1 MFYIDTYDVATI
13 GQNSIDTAIR
23 ASNGILVSISI
34 EPVPEKTTRSLGGVP
49 TTREDE
55 KKKDKKKITVNV
67 TVDGKTYKK
76 TKIVTDKPNL
86 TVDDVKVLVKEGK
99 TRPLIEIVIL

>member
-1 MFYIDTYDVATI
+1 MFYVDTYDVATI
-13 GQNSIDTAIR
+13 GQNSIDTATR

-34 EPVPEKTTRSLGGVP
+34 EPVPERKTRSLGGVP

-67 TVDGKTYKK
+67 TIDGKTYKK
-76 TKIVTDKPNL
+76 TKIVEDKPNL
-86 TVDDVKVLVKEGK
+86 KVEDVKVVIKEGK
-99 TRPLIEIVIL
+99 TKPLIKIVIL

>member
-13 GQNSIDTAIR
+13 GQNSIDTATR

-34 EPVPEKTTRSLGGVP
+34 EPVPESLGSSFGGAP
-49 TTREDE
+49 ATKEDE
-55 KKKDKKKITVNV
+55 KKKDKKKIVVNV

-86 TVDDVKVLVKEGK
+86 TVDDIKVLVKEGK

>member
-13 GQNSIDTAIR
+13 GQNSIDTATR

-34 EPVPEKTTRSLGGVP
+34 EPVPERNTRSLGGVP

-55 KKKDKKKITVNV
+55 KKKDKKKV
-67 TVDGKTYKK
+67 TVSITIDGKTYKK
-76 TKIVTDKPNL
+76 TKIVADKPDL
-86 TVDDVKVLVKEGK
+86 KIEDVKVIVKEGK
-99 TRPLIEIVIL
+99 VRPSIQIVIL

>member
-1 MFYIDTYDVATI
+1 MFYIDTYDVATV
-13 GQNSIDTAIR
+13 GQNSIDTATR

-34 EPVPEKTTRSLGGVP
+34 ETIPERAGGYLGGVP
-49 TTREDE
+49 ATREDE
-55 KKKDKKKITVNV
+55 KRKDKKKIVVNV
-67 TVDGKTYKK
+67 TIDGKTYKK
-76 TKIVTDKPNL
+76 TKIVVDKPNI